1 MKLPELGVK
10 RPVLT
15 IMFFTAILV
24 FGLYSLRLLPI
35 DFLPKIE
42 APVLTVLTTYP
53 GSSADDIEV
62 KVTRII
68 EKSLSSVPNLK
79 KITSIS
85 KENISVVTLEFDWG
99 TDLDEA
105 ANDCRSSLEFAK
117 VQLPQGVDNPKIFK
131 FSTEQFPVIVA
142 GITTPRNM
150 DLRDLKDFIE
160 DNIADRLVRIPGVG
174 GVQSFGAPKRE
185 IRVDFDPLRL
195 QAYNLSINQI
205 AQFVQADNISLPAGN
220 LDDKKLSLMLRVK
233 GEYTSPSNL
242 MNVVIGASQGKIV
255 YLKDV
260 AQIVDTVTREERRTL
275 INGER
280 GVVVLMNKLSGANTV
295 DVSEALKKEIK
306 KIEKDFDIKINIVF
320 DGAEFIKRS
329 INNLFKT
336 FLISLVLVST
346 VVLLFL
352 RRVRASLIIIFSIP
366 FSLILA
372 FFFMYMAKYT
382 INILSLSSIAIAVGM
397 VVDNAIVVLE
407 NVVKHIEKGEH
418 PREASIYGAS
428 EVGSALLASTL
439 TTIAVFAPLFFLTGI
454 AGILF
459 TQLAAITT
467 ITISMSL
474 FVALFLTPM
483 LTSKLLHESEKEQD
497 SKKFFSE
504 VFDWSEKIFSQID
517 NYYYNILE
525 WALKHKKHV
534 LIGATVFV
542 LATLALIPFIGSD
555 FIPETDSSQVQVLVE
570 LPVGTSVYET
580 DKFIYKLYNLIKEE
594 TPEIQDIF
602 YQVGQTSS
610 GLGSVF
616 GTKEGDNIGVINI
629 RLVEVEQRKRSNK
642 EIADDLRNKL
652 KNYPQIKNLTILT
665 QAGAQ
670 GAIFGQ
676 GKPISIEILGPD
688 LNASRKVAEQ
698 VRDVLL
704 QVKGIVE
711 PQISLQD
718 NKPEYVITID
728 RDKAASLGLNTALIA
743 TSLRSYVFGQ
753 VPTQFRGTSTT
764 YDIRLRLDENF
775 RRNIA
780 DIENLDIKNIFGQ
793 PIPLKTFAA
802 IKMDYLP
809 VEINRKNQE
818 RLVKVEAGISGTSL
832 GQAVIE
838 IKDALKNISLPPNTR
853 IQLGG
858 SYEQQQE
865 AFSDLLLLLMLSI
878 VLVYIVMSS
887 QFESLIDPFI
897 IMFSLPFAFAG
908 VLIGLF
914 VFKQTLNVIS
924 FLGLIMLVGIVVN
937 NAIVLVDFINILRAR
952 GQDINS
958 AILNGGRSRLRPVLM
973 TAFTT
978 IFGLLPLAL
987 STGSGS
993 ETWKPLGA
1001 SMVGGMTFSTF
1012 ITLIIVPVIYF
1023 IFESKLKNKKESS
1036 SK

>member
-15 IMFFTAILV
+15 AMFFIATLV
-24 FGLYSLRLLPI
+24 FGLYSLRLIPI
-35 DFLPKIE
+35 DLLPKIE

-53 GSSADDIEV
+53 GSSADDIEI

-68 EKSLSSVPNLK
+68 EKSLASVPNLK

-105 ANDCRSSLEFAK
+105 ANDCRSALEFAK
-117 VQLPQGVDNPKIFK
+117 VQFPDGVENPKIFK

-142 GITTPRNM
+142 GVTAPGNI
-150 DLRDLKDFIE
+150 DFKEFKDFID

-185 IRVDFDPLRL
+185 IRVDFDPYKLR
-195 QAYNLSINQI
+195 AYNLTINQI
-205 AQFVQADNISLPAGN
+205 AQVVRSENLTLPAGS
-220 LDDKKLSLMLRVK
+220 LDDKKLSYILRIK
-233 GEYTSPSNL
+233 GEFTSPYDIE
-242 MNVVIGASQGKIV
+242 NVVIGASGGRIL

-260 AQIVDTVTREERRTL
+260 AQIIDTVTKDERRTL
-275 INGER
+275 INGEK

-295 DVSEALKKEIK
+295 TVSDALKKEIK
-306 KIEKDFDIKINIVF
+306 KIEDEYKIHINIVF
-320 DGAEFIKRS
+320 DGADFIKKS
-329 INNLFKT
+329 INNLLRT
-336 FLISLVLVST
+336 FIISIVLVSL

-352 RRVRASLIIIFSIP
+352 RRVRASLIIVLSIP

-372 FFFMYMAKYT
+372 FFFMYVAKYT

-397 VVDNAIVVLE
+397 VVDNSIVVLE
-407 NVVKHIEKGEH
+407 NVVKHIERGEH
-418 PREASIYGAS
+418 AKEASIYGAS

-474 FVALFLTPM
+474 VVSLFLTPM
-483 LTSKLLHESEKEQD
+483 LTSKILKKIDEEKESQKLLD
-497 SKKFFSE
+497 RIFN
-504 VFDWSEKIFSQID
+504 WSENIFTKIDEF
-517 NYYYNILE
+517 YYNLLD
-525 WALKHKKHV
+525 WALKHKKTV
-534 LIGATVFV
+534 LISGVVF
-542 LATLALIPFIGSD
+542 LILSLGLIPFIGSD
-555 FIPETDSSQVQVLVE
+555 FIPESDNSQLQIIME

-580 DKFIYKLYNLIKEE
+580 EEFTYKIYNLVKQR
-594 TPEIQDIF
+594 TPEIKDIF
-602 YQVGQTSS
+602 YQVGQSAS

-616 GTKEGDNIGVINI
+616 GTKEGDNIGLINI
-629 RLVEVEQRKRSNK
+629 RLVDVEKRKRSNK
-642 EIADDLRNKL
+642 EIADELREFLKRFPKINKL
-652 KNYPQIKNLTILT
+652 NVLT
-665 QAGAQ
+665 QAGGQA
-670 GAIFGQ
+670 AIFGA

-688 LNASRKVAEQ
+688 LNASRKVAEKI
-698 VRDVLL
+698 RDKISKVNG
-704 QVKGIVE
+704 VVE
-711 PQISLQD
+711 PQISLQE
-718 NKPEYVITID
+718 NKPEISITID
-728 RDKAASLGLNTALIA
+728 KDKASLLGLNTAIIA
-743 TSLRSYVFGQ
+743 TTLRNYVFGN
-753 VPTQFRGTSTT
+753 VPTQFRGTKTT

-775 RRNIA
+775 RMRVE
-780 DIENLDIKNIFGQ
+780 DIENLEINNIMGK
-793 PIPLKTFAA
+793 PIPLKNFAT
-802 IKMDYLP
+802 IKTEFSP
-809 VEINRKNQE
+809 VEIDRKNQE
-818 RLVKVEAGISGTSL
+818 RIVKVEAGLSGISL
-832 GQAVIE
+832 GQAVVE
-838 IKDALKNISLPPNTR
+838 IKNILKDIPLPPNTR
-853 IQLGG
+853 IEFGG

-865 AFSDLLLLLMLSI
+865 AFSDLFLLLLLSI
-878 VLVYIVMSS
+878 VLVYIVMSA
-887 QFESLIDPFI
+887 QFESLLDPFV
-897 IMFSLPFAFAG
+897 IMFSIPFAFAG

-914 VFKQTLNVIS
+914 VFRQTLSVIS

-952 GQDINS
+952 GQSLIT

-973 TAFTT
+973 TSLTT

-1001 SMVGGMTFSTF
+1001 SMVGGMFFSTF
-1012 ITLIIVPVIYF
+1012 ITLIIVPVIYS
-1023 IFESKLKNKKESS
+1023 IFERRLKKQSE
-1036 SK
+1036 